1 MRRGLLVALFAP
13 IFVAAC
19 GGSDSATPTTTTA
32 AAPAASVSSSNQ
44 PSSAATQASTSA
56 PVTTSAP
63 AGQTTT
69 PAEGAATSAAFE
81 GDADSEFCQQTGE
94 FVASNPFTDG
104 DLSKLTAEAI
114 ELSATQLNALAD
126 IAPADIKTD
135 VEVLRDFFNEN
146 KTTLPL
152 LTQPPS
158 TDPEEAAAQ
167 VQAQLALGQQ
177 IGPVVASL
185 GVVQNYLMQVCDVT
199 AP

>member
-1 MRRGLLVALFAP
+1 
-13 IFVAAC
+13 
-19 GGSDSATPTTTTA
+19 
-32 AAPAASVSSSNQ
+32 VSSSSQ
-44 PSSAATQASTSA
+44 PVSVTTQATSA

-63 AGQTTT
+63 AAQTTA
-69 PAEGAATSAAFE
+69 PADGAATSAAFE

-94 FVASNPFTDG
+94 FVASNPLVDS
-104 DLSKLTAEAI
+104 DLSNLTPEAI

-152 LTQPPS
+152 LAQPPS

-177 IGPVVASL
+177 IGPVVTSL

-199 AP
+199 TP